1 MRDDWW
7 IKTEGL
13 YGKNNVHQHTMA
25 ALRGAILDQ
34 DDLGPFGD
42 TDQHFS
48 PFSEQTTNI

>member
-1 MRDDWW
+1 MNKDGGAVW
-7 IKTEGL
+7 E
-13 YGKNNVHQHTMA
+13 NNAHQHTVA